1 MNRILAVAIL
11 VGVTGCSYTQPYVT
25 NISPAGKNG
34 ILVEKCKIQMNQL
47 TTQISDTSCNTSY
60 VWLGGEG
67 GKNNSEEGSNPNNNV
82 ITIKQLCDV
91 ALYCLIELLQHNNN
105 YIVIPEL

>member
-11 VGVTGCSYTQPYVT
+11 LGMTGCSYTQPYVT

-34 ILVEKCKIQMNQL
+34 ILVERCKIQMNQL
-47 TTQISDTSCNTSY
+47 TTALSDTSYHTSY

-67 GKNNSEEGSNPNNNV
+67 GKNISEEGSNPNNNV
-82 ITIKQLCDV
+82 ITIK
-91 ALYCLIELLQHNNN
+91 
-105 YIVIPEL
+105 

>member
-47 TTQISDTSCNTSY
+47 TTQISDSSCNTSY
-60 VWLGGEG
+60 VWLGGED
-67 GKNNSEEGSNPNNNV
+67 GKNNSEEGVNPNNNV
-82 ITIKQLCDV
+82 ITIK
-91 ALYCLIELLQHNNN
+91 
-105 YIVIPEL
+105 

>member
-1 MNRILAVAIL
+1 MNRILAVAVLLGI
-11 VGVTGCSYTQPYVT
+11 TGCSYTQPYVT

-47 TTQISDTSCNTSY
+47 TTQISDASCNTSY

-67 GKNNSEEGSNPNNNV
+67 GKNNSEEESNPNNNV
-82 ITIKQLCDV
+82 ITIK
-91 ALYCLIELLQHNNN
+91 
-105 YIVIPEL
+105 

>member
-11 VGVTGCSYTQPYVT
+11 VGMTGCSYTQPYVT
-25 NISPAGKNG
+25 NISPAGEQG
-34 ILVEKCKIQMNQL
+34 ILVEKCKVQFNSF
-47 TTQISDTSCNTSY
+47 TAKVSTEDCNTSY

-82 ITIKQLCDV
+82 ITIK
-91 ALYCLIELLQHNNN
+91 
-105 YIVIPEL
+105 

>member
-11 VGVTGCSYTQPYVT
+11 VGMTGCSYTQPYVT

-47 TTQISDTSCNTSY
+47 TTQISDSSCHTSY

-67 GKNNSEEGSNPNNNV
+67 GKNNSEEGANPNNNV
-82 ITIKQLCDV
+82 ITIK
-91 ALYCLIELLQHNNN
+91 
-105 YIVIPEL
+105 

>member
-47 TTQISDTSCNTSY
+47 TAKISDSSCNTSY
-60 VWLGGEG
+60 VWLGGEV
-67 GKNNSEEGSNPNNNV
+67 GKAKTDEGNNNV
-82 ITIKQLCDV
+82 ITIK
-91 ALYCLIELLQHNNN
+91 
-105 YIVIPEL
+105 

>member
-47 TTQISDTSCNTSY
+47 TAQISDASCNTSY
-60 VWLGGEG
+60 VWLGNAKN
-67 GKNNSEEGSNPNNNV
+67 GKGSPEERTNPNNNV
-82 ITIKQLCDV
+82 ITIK
-91 ALYCLIELLQHNNN
+91 
-105 YIVIPEL
+105 

>member
-1 MNRILAVAIL
+1 MNRILAVTIL
-11 VGVTGCSYTQPYVT
+11 LGMTGCSYTQPYVT

-47 TTQISDTSCNTSY
+47 TSKISDSSCHTSY

-67 GKNNSEEGSNPNNNV
+67 GKVKGEEGNNNV
-82 ITIKQLCDV
+82 ITIK
-91 ALYCLIELLQHNNN
+91 
-105 YIVIPEL
+105 

>member
-11 VGVTGCSYTQPYVT
+11 LGMTGCSYTQPYVT

-34 ILVEKCKIQMNQL
+34 ILVEKCKVQFNSF
-47 TTQISDTSCNTSY
+47 TAKISDSSCHTSY

-67 GKNNSEEGSNPNNNV
+67 GKTKAEEGNNNV
-82 ITIKQLCDV
+82 ITIK
-91 ALYCLIELLQHNNN
+91 
-105 YIVIPEL
+105 

>member
-11 VGVTGCSYTQPYVT
+11 LGITGCSYTQPYVT

-47 TTQISDTSCNTSY
+47 TTQISDSSCNTSY
-60 VWLGGEG
+60 VWLGNASM
-67 GKNNSEEGSNPNNNV
+67 GKAKSEEGANPNNNV
-82 ITIKQLCDV
+82 ITIK
-91 ALYCLIELLQHNNN
+91 
-105 YIVIPEL
+105 

>member
-1 MNRILAVAIL
+1 MFRKIIPLEGNQMNRILAVAVLLGI
-11 VGVTGCSYTQPYVT
+11 TGCSYTQPYIS

-47 TTQISDTSCNTSY
+47 TSQISDASCNTSY

-67 GKNNSEEGSNPNNNV
+67 GKANAEEGNNNV
-82 ITIKQLCDV
+82 ITIK
-91 ALYCLIELLQHNNN
+91 
-105 YIVIPEL
+105 